1 MLPLLE
7 CLNGGRQ
14 GGKPGGLVELQ
25 VVGNPMGVEVFPER
39 MFHPGLHLYKSTK
52 KAGTESDAIHKKLK
66 NAKKNK
72 EDAQK

>member
-1 MLPLLE
+1 MSHSAV
-7 CLNGGRQ
+7 RQ
-14 GGKPGGLVELQ
+14 TY
-25 VVGNPMGVEVFPER
+25 
-39 MFHPGLHLYKSTK
+39 PGLHLYKSTK